1 MQGATQ
7 GTMQRTMKY
16 AVRTVLFVTVLSC
29 LSACSLFSRNQ
40 VEQPRELE
48 RFDEQFS
55 LQRAW
60 SVNVGNGQG
69 NHYNRLR
76 PAIAGDA
83 LFVAANNGTVMAV
96 DKSDGRVRWR
106 QRTQEAI
113 TGGTGAGGGMVL
125 IGTRDA
131 QVIAMDQDTG
141 DRLWSADVSS
151 EVLAAPQTD
160 GRIVVAQTIDGR
172 LFGLDPA
179 TGEQRWVYENTV
191 PALSLRGSSTPVLTG
206 NTVMA
211 GFANGMVAAVDTTNG
226 FLLWEERVAIPQGR
240 YDIER
245 IIDVDGNLLLS
256 GNVLYVSSYQGNLMG
271 LDVQTGRIV
280 WGMPGSSYNALA
292 LGLGN
297 IYWVDS
303 FGHVFAV
310 QNNTERTVWENDE
323 LRLRRVTSPVTINNY
338 VAVTD
343 YEGYLHLISQL
354 NGRFVSRTRVD
365 RNGVRADVLVD
376 GGVMYV
382 YGNSGRL
389 VALRLP

>member
-1 MQGATQ
+1 
-7 GTMQRTMKY
+7 MKY
-16 AVRTVLFVTVLSC
+16 AARAVLLVTILSC
-29 LSACSLFSRNQ
+29 LSACSIFSRNK

-48 RFDEQFS
+48 RFDQQFS

-69 NHYNRLR
+69 RHYNRLA
-76 PAIAGDA
+76 PAVAGDT
-83 LFVAANNGTVMAV
+83 LYVAANNGTVMAIN
-96 DKSDGRVRWR
+96 KADGRVRWR
-106 QRTQEAI
+106 QRLDETI

-131 QVIAMDQDTG
+131 QVIALDQQTG
-141 DRLWSADVSS
+141 NRLWSADVSS
-151 EVLAAPQTD
+151 EVLAAPQSD
-160 GRIVVAQTIDGR
+160 GRVVVAQTIDGR
-172 LFGLDPA
+172 LFAFDPS
-179 TGEQRWVYENTV
+179 TGDQRWVYENTV
-191 PALSLRGSSTPVLTG
+191 PALSLRGTSTPLITG
-206 NTVMA
+206 NTVLA
-211 GFANGMVAAVDTTNG
+211 GFANGMVAAVDATNG

-245 IIDVDGNLLLS
+245 IIDVDGNLLLAGS
-256 GNVLYVSSYQGNLMG
+256 AIYMSSYQGNLMA
-271 LDVQTGRIV
+271 LDVQSGRIV

-297 IYWVDS
+297 VYWVDS

-310 QNNTERTVWENDE
+310 QNNTERTVWENDQ
-323 LRLRRVTSPVTINNY
+323 LRLRRLTSPVTINNY
-338 VAVTD
+338 VAVAD
-343 YEGYLHLISQL
+343 FEGYLHLISQL
-354 NGRFVSRTRVD
+354 DGRFVSRTRVD
-365 RNGVRADVLVD
+365 GDGVRADIVVD

>member
-1 MQGATQ
+1 
-7 GTMQRTMKY
+7 MKY
-16 AVRTVLFVTVLSC
+16 AARAVLLVTILSC
-29 LSACSLFSRNQ
+29 LSACSIFSRNK

-48 RFDEQFS
+48 RFDQQFS

-69 NHYNRLR
+69 RHYNRLA
-76 PAIAGDA
+76 PAVAGDT
-83 LFVAANNGTVMAV
+83 LYVAANNGTVMAIN
-96 DKSDGRVRWR
+96 KADGRVRWR
-106 QRTQEAI
+106 QRLDETI

-131 QVIAMDQDTG
+131 QVIALDQQTG
-141 DRLWSADVSS
+141 NRLWSADVSS
-151 EVLAAPQTD
+151 EVLAAPQSD
-160 GRIVVAQTIDGR
+160 GRVVVAQTIDGR
-172 LFGLDPA
+172 LFALDPS
-179 TGEQRWVYENTV
+179 TGDQRWVYENTV
-191 PALSLRGSSTPVLTG
+191 PALSLRGSSTPLITG
-206 NTVMA
+206 NTVLA
-211 GFANGMVAAVDTTNG
+211 GFANGMVAAVDATNG

-245 IIDVDGNLLLS
+245 IIDVDGNLLLAGS
-256 GNVLYVSSYQGNLMG
+256 AIYMSSYQGNLMA
-271 LDVQTGRIV
+271 LDVQSGRIV

-297 IYWVDS
+297 VYWVDS

-310 QNNTERTVWENDE
+310 QNNTERTVWENDQ
-323 LRLRRVTSPVTINNY
+323 LRLRRLTSPVTINNY
-338 VAVTD
+338 VAVAD
-343 YEGYLHLISQL
+343 FEGYLHLISQL
-354 NGRFVSRTRVD
+354 DGRFVSRTRVD
-365 RNGVRADVLVD
+365 GDGVRADIVVD